1 MENDSITSR
10 VADTYWR
17 YEGLVIMSLGQRD
30 QYWKYLLTALTLS
43 IWCSSL
49 CIEAQRQHIPP
60 ASPRPPYFGLAHST
74 QPSHTMP
81 QFRSRHRKLQS
92 QIPIST
98 SPLRAGVASRR
109 AVSKTR
115 ACHLTWR
122 SASGRISALFS
133 APGCTA
139 CCNAA
144 TEWASRGVAMCPVR
158 RAHRIATS
166 TFVLLCAISLRLTV
180 TVDGFVGRDTG
191 RDTISGDPTISV
203 DVDGIWIGSAV
214 GCVGDAVCPS
224 APVIVVRDVVTR
236 TRRRLWVRAERRR
249 AIEIGL
255 ERWNISV
262 AGDDG
267 FVSGDGRN
275 EGELYCQKLLLGDQS
290 NSDNDCW
297 MIEAEE

>member
-1 MENDSITSR
+1 
-10 VADTYWR
+10 
-17 YEGLVIMSLGQRD
+17 
-30 QYWKYLLTALTLS
+30 
-43 IWCSSL
+43 
-49 CIEAQRQHIPP
+49 
-60 ASPRPPYFGLAHST
+60 
-74 QPSHTMP
+74 
-81 QFRSRHRKLQS
+81 LQS

-133 APGCTA
+133 TPGCTT

-144 TEWASRGVAMCPVR
+144 TERASGAVAMCPVR

-166 TFVLLCAISLRLTV
+166 TFILLCAISLRLTV

-203 DVDGIWIGSAV
+203 DVDVDGIGIGSAV

-224 APVIVVRDVVTR
+224 APVIVDGDVVMR
-236 TRRRLWVRAERRR
+236 TRGRLWVRTRLTASGRVGIFLKKCRV
-249 AIEIGL
+249 GL
-255 ERWNISV
+255 RSLTRQP
-262 AGDDG
+262 DPKTRPDPT
-267 FVSGDGRN
+267 R
-275 EGELYCQKLLLGDQS
+275 Y
-290 NSDNDCW
+290 
-297 MIEAEE
+297 